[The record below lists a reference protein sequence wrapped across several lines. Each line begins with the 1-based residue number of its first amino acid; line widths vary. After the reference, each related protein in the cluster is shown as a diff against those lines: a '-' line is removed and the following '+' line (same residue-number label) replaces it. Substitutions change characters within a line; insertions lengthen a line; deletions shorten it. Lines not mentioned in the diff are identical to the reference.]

1 MGAVAMLKPH
11 FQQLFSSTSV
21 FITLALA
28 KLLTEEKKKA
38 GFLRRNVAQEQFTSY
53 VIWKLFCETS

>member
-1 MGAVAMLKPH
+1 MGAVAMVKPH

-28 KLLTEEKKKA
+28 KLLTEEKKKSW
-38 GFLRRNVAQEQFTSY
+38 FP
-53 VIWKLFCETS
+53 